1 MQKPIHPHG
10 VRIAA
15 RHPPPLSFVD
25 SRFLDVDRY
34 GVLRV
39 PALVWVSLALLA
51 RYWVLLAVVAVSVR
65 RNSEAMGLLGHDGL
79 SYALMAMELPA
90 FAVALAAARRVPEAG
105 RAMRLLWRR
114 GRELMALT
122 VVANLAW
129 TGTLLFDS
137 GYWSLWPELF
147 LASCCLLDVAIVSS
161 MYTNPVFRQLFR
173 EFPSPPATE
182 EKEGAP
188 P

>member
-1 MQKPIHPHG
+1 M
-10 VRIAA
+10 AA
-15 RHPPPLSFVD
+15 SSQSATPLPLSFVD
-25 SRFLDVDRY
+25 SRFLDVDRH

-51 RYWVLLAVVAVSVR
+51 RYWVLLAVVAVSMR
-65 RNSEAMGLLGHDGL
+65 RNSESMLLLGHDGL
-79 SYALMAMELPA
+79 SYPLMAMEIPA
-90 FAVALAAARRVPEAG
+90 FIVALAAARRVPQAG
-105 RAMRLLWRR
+105 RAMRFLWRH

-122 VVANLAW
+122 ATANLVW
-129 TGTLLFDS
+129 TGSVLLDS

-147 LASCCLLDVAIVSS
+147 LASCCLLDIAIVSS
-161 MYTNPVFRQLFR
+161 MYTNPVSRQLFR

-182 EKEGAP
+182 EKEGVP